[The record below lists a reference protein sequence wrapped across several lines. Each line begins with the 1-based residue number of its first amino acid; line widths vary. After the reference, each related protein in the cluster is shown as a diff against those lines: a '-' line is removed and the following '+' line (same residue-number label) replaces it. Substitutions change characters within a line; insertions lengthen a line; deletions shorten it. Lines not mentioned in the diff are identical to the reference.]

1 MKASR
6 RYALERLLPKL
17 PPVAIALIR
26 FVGSTW
32 SYVPVRREIHRELL
46 AGDRPVV
53 AAFLHSRTLALL
65 HFFSGPENGRWLIM
79 CSKSRDG
86 RFMAEVER
94 GLGYQVVLGSSG
106 SGGAR
111 ALVDMIKMVRRDPKL
126 QSCMAIDG
134 SRGPRG
140 VCQQGVVAM
149 AQKTG
154 GVIVPVAASADR
166 VTVWPKSWDRMLLPH
181 PNATIPILFGTPIAV
196 PAALDGF
203 GMESTRRRVEDAVL
217 ELHREADAE
226 AGFEDSEPL
235 QDSAA
240 RERSGAPVPQCR
252 RPAGAPVAQA
262 D

>member
-1 MKASR
+1 MKKLR
-6 RYALERLLPKL
+6 RNMLERLLPRL

-32 SYVPVRREIHRELL
+32 QYVPIRREIHQELM

-53 AAFLHSRTLALL
+53 AAFLHSRTLPLL
-65 HFFSGPENGRWLIM
+65 HCFSNPVNGRWVIM

-94 GLGYQVVLGSSG
+94 GLGYEVVFGSSG

-111 ALVDMIKMVRRDPKL
+111 ALVDMIKLVRRDPEL

-140 VCQQGVVAM
+140 ICQHGIVAM

-154 GVIVPVAASADR
+154 GVVLPVAGSADR

-181 PNATIPILFGTPIAV
+181 PNATIPILFGTPIEV
-196 PAALDGF
+196 PAKLSEEE
-203 GMESTRRRVEDAVL
+203 MESVRQKVERAVL
-217 ELHREADAE
+217 DLHREADAE
-226 AGFEDSEPL
+226 VGFRDTEPL
-235 QDSAA
+235 QDPTARKRSASPKL
-240 RERSGAPVPQCR
+240 E
-252 RPAGAPVAQA
+252 
-262 D
+262 